1 MYYYTHNRKSPG
13 RRPRCCEHAGMR
25 YREATAD
32 DVEAIAQLHADS
44 WRRNYRGSFRDAFL
58 DGPVV
63 GERRTVWAER
73 LTGPAS
79 SRYTVVA
86 EQDTKVVGFAH
97 TIFDDDPIW
106 GALVDNLHVV
116 HDLKRHG
123 VGRHLMAASALSVAG
138 RGNHAGLYLW
148 VLQQNTAAQAFY
160 DAIGGRR
167 VGEGVSDPPGGGTA
181 PTFRYAWPDPA
192 ALVRA
197 SGGAPAI

>member
-1 MYYYTHNRKSPG
+1 MQ
-13 RRPRCCEHAGMR
+13 

-44 WRRNYRGSFRDAFL
+44 WRRNYRGAFSDAFL
-58 DGPVV
+58 EGPVV

-73 LTGPAS
+73 LTHRAS

-86 EQDTKVVGFAH
+86 EQSEIVVGFAH
-97 TIFDDDPIW
+97 TVFDDDPTW

-123 VGRHLMAASALSVAG
+123 VGRRLMAASAQAVAG
-138 RGNHAGLYLW
+138 RENHAGLYLW
-148 VLQQNTAAQAFY
+148 VLQQNTTAQAFY

-167 VGEGVSDPPGGGTA
+167 VGEGVSEPPGGGTA

-192 ALVRA
+192 ALVRS

>member
-32 DVEAIAQLHADS
+32 DVEAIARLHADS
-44 WRRNYRGSFRDAFL
+44 WRRSYRGAFRDAFL

-86 EQDTKVVGFAH
+86 EQDAKVVGFAH

-138 RGNHAGLYLW
+138 RVNNTGLYLW

-160 DAIGGRR
+160 DAMGGRR
-167 VGEGVSDPPGGGTA
+167 VGEGVSEPPGGGTA
-181 PTFRYAWPDPA
+181 TTFRYAWPDPA
-192 ALVRA
+192 ALVRS
-197 SGGAPAI
+197 SGGAPTI

>member
-44 WRRNYRGSFRDAFL
+44 WRRNYRGAFRDAFL

-86 EQDTKVVGFAH
+86 EQDAKVVGFVH
-97 TIFDDDPIW
+97 TIFDDDPTW

-123 VGRHLMAASALSVAG
+123 VGRHLMAASAQAVVG
-138 RGNHAGLYLW
+138 RANNTGLYLW
-148 VLQQNTAAQAFY
+148 VLQQNTTAQAFY